1 MAKRRKRIVEV
12 PGLKQPRAKAAKD
25 QTVKAGIDLEKDS
38 AGNKITGREGR
49 LRLCQTNLN
58 RHAKG
63 TSLKRSGR

>member
-25 QTVKAGIDLEKDS
+25 QTVKVGIALEKDS

-49 LRLCQTNLN
+49 LLITDPL
-58 RHAKG
+58 HGGEAG
-63 TSLKRSGR
+63 DV